1 MNSRE
6 AASIP
11 VVNRRLSA
19 SERFRWQP
27 EKAPH
32 GSLSIMVSDA
42 DRLLL
47 PTSCRAMG
55 QRDLETAQK
64 VCAFVDPH

>member
-11 VVNRRLSA
+11 VVNRLLSA

-32 GSLSIMVSDA
+32 GSLSIMVSAA
-42 DRLLL
+42 DRLRL
-47 PTSCRAMG
+47 PISCTGYGKAG
-55 QRDLETAQK
+55 
-64 VCAFVDPH
+64 FVNGAEGVRRC

>member
-11 VVNRRLSA
+11 VVNRLLSA

-47 PTSCRAMG
+47 PISCTG
-55 QRDLETAQK
+55 YGTAGSGNGAEG
-64 VCAFVDPH
+64 VRLC